1 MVLPVPRFFCCQKR
15 GVNMAKIPREE
26 ALSKVFTWFDTDRTA
41 KRDIYEEL
49 EEAHRMYKGDHWDL
63 HDLVGRPLRTESQ
76 KKNRPNTIENI
87 IFSLIEG
94 LEAEFSEDVDLIDY
108 PVEPGDDEAASIMTD
123 LKTFIMYKHRLTA
136 EREKYLRWFFLYG
149 TGIWHLYWDPH
160 WKGGKGPN
168 RWSGDVRWKALHPQ
182 VVFPDARC
190 RESIEDGRRIHKAFY
205 RTQEYIKETYGVEVE
220 PDVVSDDMILNE
232 DLTSPVYERGED
244 EALLVETWYKGEPLF
259 FDKDEK
265 NHGSGMHVVWWAGE
279 HSPTYLA
286 HANYVYYDP
295 DEDPIFPFD
304 FRQRYPREN
313 SVWGYGEAHFLK
325 SPQIVMNKTTELIL
339 ESHMHYS
346 LGQTFYRPGAITP
359 KQEKFLKK
367 FGTLPNMYFPVGDIE
382 NIKRIH
388 GKGVDASLPAEANRL
403 QKVMETIIGR
413 FDISQGRTPGS
424 VVAFRALDLL
434 AARARVRLRSAEQ
447 SIISAYEF
455 CGNYINN
462 LIYKFYTERRAYRIL
477 RDTMNQTEIVLVN
490 PQTGETAPFAGQ
502 LIPGYIPEVRKVNP
516 VAHSYFE
523 LDRLKKVYVYDE
535 QTGIGEVQPYSEEM
549 AETIRMTEELKEA
562 GEDYGGVEYE
572 VYCPQLDVMS
582 KVSSSMPTDR
592 AFYME
597 MAKEMFMAQMIDEE
611 TFWYVIT
618 NGKFPPYEKIVDKKR
633 RQIMAA
639 AQMQTQ
645 QSSVVEQAL
654 NANPQLRQK
663 FDSLSPEMQQQ
674 VLSRVE
680 GQPRLE

>member
-1 MVLPVPRFFCCQKR
+1 
-15 GVNMAKIPREE
+15 MAEKQSKKTPREE
-26 ALSKVFTWFDTDRTA
+26 VLARVFEWFETDRTA
-41 KRDIYEEL
+41 KRAIFEEL
-49 EEAHRMYKGDHWDL
+49 EECQRMYKGDHWDL

-76 KKNRPNTIENI
+76 KKNRPNTVENI
-87 IFSLIEG
+87 VFSLIEG
-94 LEAEFSEDVDLIDY
+94 LVAEFSEDVDLVDY

-123 LKTFIMYKHRLTA
+123 LKKFIKYKNRLA
-136 EREKYLRWFFLYG
+136 SEREKYLRWFFLYG
-149 TGIWHLYWDPH
+149 TGIWHIYWDPH

-168 RWSGDVRWKALHPQ
+168 RWRGDVRWKALHPQ

-205 RTQEYIKETYGVEVE
+205 RTQEYIKETYGVEVP
-220 PDVVSDDMILNE
+220 PDVVSGDMILE
-232 DLTSPVYERGED
+232 DEETGHGAYRQGED
-244 EALLVETWYKGEPLF
+244 EALLVETWYKGKPLF

-265 NHGSGMHVVWWAGE
+265 DHGTGMHVVWWAGE
-279 HSPTYLA
+279 QKPIYLA

-295 DEDPIFPFD
+295 DEDPLFPFD

-339 ESHMHYS
+339 ESHMHFS
-346 LGQTFYRPGAITP
+346 LGQTFYRQGSITP

-367 FGTLPNMYFPVGDIE
+367 FGTLPNMYFPVSDLD

-388 GKGVDASLPAEANRL
+388 GAGVSPSLPTEANRL

-447 SIISAYEF
+447 AIMSAYES

-477 RDTMNQTEIVLVN
+477 SDTMDQTELVMVN
-490 PQTGETAPFAGQ
+490 PQTGEEIPFAGQ
-502 LIPGYIPEVRKVNP
+502 LLPGYTVETRKVNP
-516 VAHSYFE
+516 VSHEYFE
-523 LDRLKKVYVYDE
+523 LDKLKKVYAYDE
-535 QTGIGEVQPYSEEM
+535 TTGIGEVQPYSEEM
-549 AETIRMTEELKEA
+549 AETIRMTEELKDA

-572 VYCPQLDVMS
+572 VYCPQLDVMC

-597 MAKEMFMAQMIDEE
+597 MAKEMFMAQIIDEE
-611 TFWYVIT
+611 TFWYVIQ

-633 RQIMAA
+633 RQIIGA
-639 AQMQTQ
+639 AQLQAQ
-645 QSSVVEQAL
+645 QVSPVEQAL

-663 FDSLSPEMQQQ
+663 LQSLSPEMQQQ
-674 VLSRVE
+674 VMARVE
-680 GQPRLE
+680 GEAGQQFPR